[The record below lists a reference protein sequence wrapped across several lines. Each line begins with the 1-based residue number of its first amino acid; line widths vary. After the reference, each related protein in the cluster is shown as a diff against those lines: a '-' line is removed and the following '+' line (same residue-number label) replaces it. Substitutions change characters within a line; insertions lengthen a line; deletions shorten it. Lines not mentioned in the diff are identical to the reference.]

1 MLAALSILGI
11 YANLF
16 ASIVKKRSR
25 QPHPSEVGF
34 AKAANASLVRASPG
48 GGFATKNIISNGGST
63 MPKVNTEAKVKIA
76 PRIRVSVESE
86 IRRISQEDYNRPD
99 RISQVIEDAVTH
111 YSASRQNGNQLEQV
125 LSATEGA
132 LLNRVSEKFEKE
144 FQQHINRVGDL
155 IAKQS
160 YYAIYSAMMSEEL
173 LRQILRK
180 DSKFKEIR
188 DKRWNKAHEI
198 LEGHYE
204 QAGDSQPAYY
214 VKENEELREQNEKLR
229 GEVQRLQEEL
239 NAQKERSAKLAQL
252 TEKAKNLAKETDQ
265 YYLNLLKWIAAKQEK
280 TTFGNKYTIPDQIE
294 KLVNEYRSQ
303 YKKGDGEG

>member
-1 MLAALSILGI
+1 
-11 YANLF
+11 
-16 ASIVKKRSR
+16 
-25 QPHPSEVGF
+25 
-34 AKAANASLVRASPG
+34 
-48 GGFATKNIISNGGST
+48 
-63 MPKVNTEAKVKIA
+63 MPKVNTEEKVKIA
-76 PRIRVSVESE
+76 PRIRVSIESE
-86 IRRISQEDYNRPD
+86 IRRISQEDYNRSD

-144 FQQHINRVGDL
+144 FRQHINRVGDL

-160 YYAIYSAMMSEEL
+160 YYAIYGALMAEEL
-173 LRQILRK
+173 LSQKLRK
-180 DSKFKEIR
+180 NEFQEVR

-198 LEGHYE
+198 LEKHYE
-204 QAGDSQPAYY
+204 QAGDGQPAYY
-214 VKENEELREQNEKLR
+214 VKENEKLREQNEKLR
-229 GEVQRLQEEL
+229 EEIQRLQEEL
-239 NAQKERSAKLAQL
+239 NTQKERSAKLGQL

-265 YYLNLLKWIAAKQEK
+265 YYLNLLKWIATKQEK

-294 KLVNEYRSQ
+294 KLVNEYRTQ